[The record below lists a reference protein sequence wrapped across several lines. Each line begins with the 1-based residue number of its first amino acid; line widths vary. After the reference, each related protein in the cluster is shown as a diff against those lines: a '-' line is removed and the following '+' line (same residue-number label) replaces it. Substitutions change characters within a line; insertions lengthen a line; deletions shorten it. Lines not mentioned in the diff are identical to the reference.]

1 MPVITIRMLEGRTL
15 EQKREMTR
23 VISEAVSQIAK
34 TPLDG
39 VHVIF
44 EEVLRTNWGRGGAL
58 FADRDPR

>member
-1 MPVITIRMLEGRTL
+1 MRGGEADHAG
-15 EQKREMTR
+15 EMTK

-44 EEVLRTNWGRGGAL
+44 EEVLRTNWGRGGVL